1 MAKSNIRIKKICEW
15 CGQEF
20 VAQKVTTKYC
30 SHRCANLAYKQA
42 IRAKRIQHE
51 EQRIQIVKS
60 EKPLMDIKDKES
72 QIRKEV
78 KRLMHENANL
88 QKELFELKGL
98 EPQ

>member
-42 IRAKRIQHE
+42 IRAKRIQQE

-60 EKPLMDIKDKES
+60 EKPLMDIKDKEYCRS
-72 QIRKEV
+72 L
-78 KRLMHENANL
+78 RLLLCWGFHC
-88 QKELFELKGL
+88 KLFIK
-98 EPQ
+98 